1 MVTRAISFRPVL
13 EGSFASRTGAAL
25 RPFAASLLALA
36 LLGVLLGGAFAIVS
50 AQVTGERGIAPT
62 ASSSDIEVRGIEVDV
77 TADSPE
83 EARQKGWREAQR
95 KAWTEA
101 GGPKLSDGQLS
112 GLVSSI
118 VIQREQLGPRRYIA
132 TLGVIFD
139 RQRASG
145 YLGGRARG
153 RASAPV
159 LVIPVMASAGTYTS
173 FEVRNPWQRAW
184 AAFNPGTS
192 RIDYVRPSG
201 AGGDSLLLNFGQ
213 SGRRS
218 RAWWR
223 TTLDQYGAADVLVP
237 AVRIEHQ
244 FPGGPV
250 TAMFTARYG
259 PDSTPLESF
268 TLTAPDAGA
277 LARTLDQGVERMD
290 GIFEQALADGK
301 LRPDPTLRIGGS
313 GVVDPA
319 LQRLI
324 NIGRTLRAR
333 DSAAAASVDPNAA
346 AAAAIQAEA
355 QAGAVQTGEAPAPS
369 AAVSRFVVQFATPD
383 AGAFDAD
390 LTGVRG
396 TPGVRG
402 LSVTST
408 AMGGSSV
415 MSVRF
420 AGSAQELAAAL
431 RSRGFAVNQS
441 GNTLAIS
448 R

>member
-1 MVTRAISFRPVL
+1 MVTRVTPSRPL
-13 EGSFASRTGAAL
+13 FEALSTPRLAAVL
-25 RPFAASLLALA
+25 RPFAAALVALA
-36 LLGVLLGGAFAIVS
+36 LLGGAYAIVL

-77 TADSPE
+77 TGDSAE
-83 EARQKGWREAQR
+83 DARQKGWRQAQR
-95 KAWTEA
+95 EAWAKA
-101 GGPKLSDGQLS
+101 GGPNLPDGEIAS
-112 GLVSSI
+112 LVSSI

-139 RQRASG
+139 RQRAGG

-153 RASAPV
+153 RSSAPM

-184 AAFNPGTS
+184 AEFNPGAS

-201 AGGDSLLLNFGQ
+201 AGGDSLMLNFGQ
-213 SGRRS
+213 TGRRS

-223 TTLDQYGAADVLVP
+223 TALDQYSAADVLVP
-237 AVRIEHQ
+237 AVRLEHQ
-244 FPGGPV
+244 FPGGPI
-250 TAMFTARYG
+250 TAFFTARYG
-259 PDSTPLESF
+259 PDNNALESF
-268 TLTAPDAGA
+268 ALTADDP
-277 LARTLDQGVERMD
+277 RTLNDILGQGVERMD
-290 GIFEQALADGK
+290 RLYEAALVEGK
-301 LRPDPTLRIGGS
+301 LRPDPTLS
-313 GVVDPA
+313 VSTTGVVDPA

-324 NIGRTLRAR
+324 DIGRALRVR
-333 DSAAAASVDPNAA
+333 EDAAVLGTPVGVP
-346 AAAAIQAEA
+346 
-355 QAGAVQTGEAPAPS
+355 AGAVETTTGAELPNVDAPPT
-369 AAVSRFVVQFATPD
+369 AVTANRFVVQFASPD
-383 AGAFDAD
+383 AAAFDAA

-396 TPGVRG
+396 TAGVRA

-415 MSVRF
+415 MSVTYE
-420 AGSAQELAAAL
+420 GSASELAAAL
-431 RSRGFAVNQS
+431 RSQGFAVNQS

>member
-1 MVTRAISFRPVL
+1 MLTRAPLFRPIL
-13 EGSFASRTGAAL
+13 EAFLSPRLAAAL
-25 RPFAASLLALA
+25 RPFAAALVG
-36 LLGVLLGGAFAIVS
+36 LVLLGGAYALVL

-62 ASSSDIEVRGIEVDV
+62 ASSSDIEIRGIEVDV
-77 TADSPE
+77 TGDNAED
-83 EARQKGWREAQR
+83 ARQKGWREAQR
-95 KAWTEA
+95 KAWDQA
-101 GGPKLSDGQLS
+101 GGPDLPDSQIA

-139 RQRASG
+139 RQRAG
-145 YLGGRARG
+145 RYLGGRAQG
-153 RASAPV
+153 RSSAPM
-159 LVIPVMASAGTYTS
+159 LVIPVMASAGTYTT

-184 AAFNPGTS
+184 AEFNPGTS

-201 AGGDSLLLNFGQ
+201 AGGDSLLLTFGQ
-213 SGRRS
+213 TGRRS

-223 TTLDQYGAADVLVP
+223 TTLDQYSAADVLVP

-244 FPGGPV
+244 FPGGPI
-250 TAMFTARYG
+250 TAYFTARYG
-259 PDSTPLESF
+259 PDSTALESF
-268 TLTAPDAGA
+268 TLTADDPRRLPDVLTEGVTRMDALYEIA
-277 LARTLDQGVERMD
+277 LAE
-290 GIFEQALADGK
+290 GK
-301 LRPDPTLRIGGS
+301 LRPDPTLSVS
-313 GVVDPA
+313 GTGVIDPA

-324 NIGRTLRAR
+324 TIGRTLRAR
-333 DSAAAASVDPNAA
+333 ENAAATGAPIGVPAGAVDTATGTVPPAIETAQAAAAVN
-346 AAAAIQAEA
+346 
-355 QAGAVQTGEAPAPS
+355 
-369 AAVSRFVVQFATPD
+369 RFVVQFASPD
-383 AGAFDAD
+383 AAAFDAA

-396 TPGVRG
+396 TQGVRS

-420 AGSAQELAAAL
+420 EGSAAELAAAL
-431 RSRGFAVNQS
+431 RARGFAVNQS